1 MNSRGQVKKVL
12 RWKGLTK
19 INADGEELTI
29 LSDKMES
36 ESKSFSVMS
45 DSLQPHGLY
54 VACLG
59 SSAHGIFWQEYWSG

>member
-54 VACLG
+54 VAC
-59 SSAHGIFWQEYWSG
+59 